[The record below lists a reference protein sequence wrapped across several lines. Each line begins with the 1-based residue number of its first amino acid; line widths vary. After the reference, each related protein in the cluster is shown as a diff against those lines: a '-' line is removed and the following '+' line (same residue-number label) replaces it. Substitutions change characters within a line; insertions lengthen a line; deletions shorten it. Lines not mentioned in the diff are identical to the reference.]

1 LICAMIRTRHVE
13 FIFLTNSIGLK
24 VWRNNL
30 AFSFVRPIVA
40 CLQACYVCCTARV
53 GYAFGQL
60 YSEKNI
66 LIR

>member
-1 LICAMIRTRHVE
+1 LGRSKE
-13 FIFLTNSIGLK
+13 FFFLTNFTQLK
-24 VWRNNL
+24 VSGKNL
-30 AFSFVRPIVA
+30 AFSFIAA

-66 LIR
+66 